1 MAFLPRKILLA
12 GAAPFAIA
20 AVYGGS
26 IAFAQSGEP
35 TPTPNDGSTDTT
47 PAPDAPTPPTHAPGD
62 MANGCPGMGGSDSSD
77 SSDTSGATTQTR
89 FRPMRA
95 APQAGSALY

>member
-1 MAFLPRKILLA
+1 MAFLPRKLLLA

-35 TPTPNDGSTDTT
+35 SPTPSAGSTDTA
-47 PAPDAPTPPTHAPGD
+47 PAPDAPTPPTHAHGD
-62 MANGCPGMGGSDSSD
+62 MKDGCPNMGGSGSSD
-77 SSDTSGATTQTR
+77 SSDTSGATQTR
-89 FRPMRA
+89 FRQTRG
-95 APQAGSALY
+95 APSGSAFY